1 MPDAVT
7 PFRVEFGD
15 DQLDDLRRRL
25 AGARWPEPAPVADWS
40 QGVPGDW
47 LRDLCAY
54 WQDGYDWRR
63 CEKTLAGFPQFTTEL
78 DGLGVHFIHVESPA
92 PDALP
97 LVMTHGWPGSVS
109 SSSTSSAR
117 SPTRPRTAAT
127 RPTRSTSCARHCPA
141 TASAASPP

>member
-7 PFRVEFGD
+7 PFRVEVGD

-25 AGARWPEPAPVADWS
+25 AGARWPEQAPVTDWS
-40 QGVPGDW
+40 QGVPVDW

-63 CEKTLAGFPQFTTEL
+63 CEAQPNELPQFTTDL
-78 DGLGVHFIHVESPA
+78 DGLGIDVIPVPSPS

-97 LVMTHGWPGSVS
+97 LATTQAWPGPGAALPDLPRPP
-109 SSSTSSAR
+109 AR
-117 SPTRPRTAAT
+117 
-127 RPTRSTSCARHCPA
+127 PA
-141 TASAASPP
+141 